1 MRRTLR
7 SLLLVVGGGLAG
19 LAAVAVHRAGLP
31 LGFVVYADAAIVL
44 CWLVVAVL
52 LFRGRRVPDVRVDG
66 AGGRHHQAVRCPIDG
81 EPHARSHWGIRHRP

>member
-7 SLLLVVGGGLAG
+7 SLLLVFGGGLAG
-19 LAAVAVHRAGLP
+19 LATVAVHRAGLP

-52 LFRGRRVPDVRVDG
+52 LFQGRRVPEAPVDG
-66 AGGRHHQAVRCPIDG
+66 AGGRHHQAVRCSTDG
-81 EPHARSHWGIRHRP
+81 EPCARSHWGARHRP